1 MTEKET
7 YYDRFILAE
16 CYYQKLKS
24 NGADATAYK
33 GLKNEAKDEN
43 PWAIVRLAECYI
55 KGLRS
60 VEDREHEILRGVETL
75 KPLAKQGFAFAQL
88 KLAEHYLSV
97 PKRKKAINLLESCV
111 TARIPEAAELLA
123 EIYDEDDERE
133 MAEEYRR
140 LAVQWGGLS
149 NENKNSS
156 NEEEIRDGRYDSGEN
171 IQLDEPEFKNFSEM
185 YDYYENLF
193 SSRK

>member
-1 MTEKET
+1 MAET
-7 YYDRFILAE
+7 QSYYDRFILTE
-16 CYYQKLKS
+16 CHFQKLKS
-24 NGADATAYK
+24 NSSDSTAYRS
-33 GLKNEAKDEN
+33 LIREAQDEN

-60 VEDREHEILRGVETL
+60 IDDREQAISRGEQML

-97 PKRKKAINLLESCV
+97 PKRKKAIKLLESCV
-111 TARIPEAAELLA
+111 TARVPEAAELLA
-123 EIYDEDDERE
+123 ELYDEDDEHE
-133 MAEEYRR
+133 TAEEYRR
-140 LAVQWGGLS
+140 LAVQWGGIS
-149 NENKNSS
+149 KVNNNSS
-156 NEEEIRDGRYDSGEN
+156 NEEEIRDGRIDSGEN
-171 IQLDEPEFKNFSEM
+171 IQLDEPQFENFRDL